1 MAADLGDGAVSLG
14 NVLVFCE
21 WYDDHA
27 RNMQLMEAG
36 FATGQCNNAVLGLAM
51 EQSLDEVL
59 DIITYNA
66 AISAYEKCS
75 KRQQALVSLA
85 KARGVGLPL
94 HVITYNAAVSAGDK
108 GSNGS
113 RHYFT

>member
-1 MAADLGDGAVSLG
+1 
-14 NVLVFCE
+14 
-21 WYDDHA
+21 
-27 RNMQLMEAG
+27 
-36 FATGQCNNAVLGLAM
+36 M

-94 HVITYNAAVSAGDK
+94 HVIPTLEQAMVLTSSGLIDCKFYFFAHPLDEGVRRQSSQN
-108 GSNGS
+108 
-113 RHYFT
+113 RHLVEFANWDYVLPRYQQLRG

>member
-1 MAADLGDGAVSLG
+1 MEEAGTTAFSDVVCACGQRGCLYHGWAFEVLMAADLGDGAVSLG
-14 NVLVFCE
+14 NVLVFSE

-59 DIITYNA
+59 DIITY
-66 AISAYEKCS
+66 KCCN
-75 KRQQALVSLA
+75 QCL
-85 KARGVGLPL
+85 
-94 HVITYNAAVSAGDK
+94 
-108 GSNGS
+108 
-113 RHYFT
+113 